1 MDEKNTTC
9 SFDGER
15 LAVIENIRAALADG
29 DKFRKVEIGD
39 PKITDEDVK
48 RVIIPFDTERRKL
61 GNKVKAFIARK
72 IAERETKRRN
82 TETEIIG
89 IENAKGIKGGALI
102 TSNHFS
108 YMDNTVIR
116 LLAMKCKKKRKFH
129 IVVQETNIFMEG
141 YFGFLMKNCNTLPVS
156 RSASYMRNN
165 LTPAIEKFL
174 SRGDL
179 VLIYPEQE
187 MWFNYKKPREYR
199 EGAYHFAVKNNVPI
213 ISCFVEMRN
222 MDEAGEGG
230 FRKVKHILHVL
241 PPIYPDITLPERE
254 RRARMMEADRRQKRE
269 CYERVYG
276 IPLTDDFD
284 PVRDIAGYA
293 GE

>member
-1 MDEKNTTC
+1 MDEKRPTL
-9 SFDGER
+9 DEER

-29 DKFRKVEIGD
+29 DKFRKVELGD

-48 RVIIPFDTERRKL
+48 NVIIPFDTERKKL
-61 GNKVKAFIARK
+61 GNKMKAFIARK

-82 TETEIIG
+82 KYTEIRG
-89 IENAKGIKGGALI
+89 LENAKCIKGGALI

-116 LLAMKCKKKRKFH
+116 LIAMKCKKKRKFH
-129 IVVQETNIFMEG
+129 IVIQETNVFMEG

-165 LTPAIEKFL
+165 LSPAIEKFL
-174 SRGDL
+174 RRGDL

-199 EGAYHFAVKNNVPI
+199 EGAYHYAVKNNVPI
-213 ISCFVEMRN
+213 ISCFVEMQN
-222 MDEAGEGG
+222 MDEPGEGG
-230 FRKVKHILHVL
+230 FMRVKHILHVL
-241 PPIYPDITLPERE
+241 PPIYPDPSLPERE
-254 RRARMMEADRRQKRE
+254 RRAEMMAIDKRQKRE

-276 IPLTDDFD
+276 IPLTDDFV
-284 PVRDIAGYA
+284 PERDIAGYPA
-293 GE
+293 E